1 MMQFPKFK
9 TDSNYCFP
17 NYYFIFFAKLTV
29 VVPVEVELGVVHQA
43 RVPLVEAAEAAV
55 ARDRVV
61 DGGLATFFLKKE
73 HLVSQ
78 SKI

>member
-1 MMQFPKFK
+1 MMQFPKIK
-9 TDSNYCFP
+9 TDCNYCFP
-17 NYYFIFFAKLTV
+17 NFFKKIFANLTV

-61 DGGLATFFLKKE
+61 DGRLATFF
-73 HLVSQ
+73 
-78 SKI
+78 